1 MKRARLAGI
10 VIFSSIAL
18 GGCHTESAWRAE
30 VDRYNRLEVSCDA
43 RRADLDRQ
51 LAAEKARVAGLEDD
65 LRRSSVQVEG
75 MASTIGDRERALAD
89 YRARAAQLERI
100 KARFE
105 LLRHKLDELTRVG
118 IEVHV
123 RKNRMVISLPGDVL
137 FDTGRDTLRRE
148 GREVLEKVARVLKHD
163 RSLGDRDYQVTGHTD
178 DQPLK
183 GGAFHDNWGLSL
195 MRARAV
201 LLHLVGPGASL
212 PRQHWSAAGYA
223 DTDPVTAGS
232 SKDAR
237 QRNRRC
243 ELVVVPDVEE
253 MIDLRTVAGK

>member
-1 MKRARLAGI
+1 MVFLSLAQG
-10 VIFSSIAL
+10 A
-18 GGCHTESAWRAE
+18 CHTESAWRGQ
-30 VDRYNRLEVSCDA
+30 VDRYNKLEVSCDV
-43 RRADLDRQ
+43 RRANLDRL
-51 LAAEKARVAGLEDD
+51 LALEKERVAGLEND

-75 MASTIGDRERALAD
+75 MASTLGDRERALTD

-137 FDTGRDTLRRE
+137 FDTGKDTLRRE
-148 GREVLEKVARVLKHD
+148 GREVLEKVARVIKQD
-163 RSLGDRDYQVTGHTD
+163 RSLGERDYQVTGHTD

-195 MRARAV
+195 MRSRAV
-201 LLHLVGPGASL
+201 LLHLVGPGGGM

-223 DTDPVTAGS
+223 DTDPVVTGS
-232 SKDAR
+232 AKEVR

-243 ELVVVPDVEE
+243 ELVIVPDVEE
-253 MIDLRTVAGK
+253 MLDLRSVASR